1 MTRDAPSAR
10 RTLSNGLEA
19 ALRPDAHGLV
29 LVIDGIEQSH
39 LGVPGAPPRHA
50 SHRWMLAASIAALGA
65 RTGAVQPGGE
75 PHPGSAELHPG
86 RGAEPRVVSGATALH
101 LGGGAAALHLGG
113 GAAALPR
120 ALQHAVPGLR
130 QRVVELEPALV
141 DLVAEGAPL
150 PPGIEVVVGDGRAVL
165 ERVPSPVALVTID
178 VFGAGSVPAA
188 FTTVECFAAAR
199 ASLAPGGTLVVN
211 TADGPPLRFVRS
223 QVATLQAV
231 FAHVALI
238 STGSTLAGARHS
250 NLVLVASDAPLPVDD
265 IRERVRVGPP
275 PAAVVAGRRLAR
287 FAADTAPQPV
297 RDATA
302 VDSPAPVRSA
312 YLGSASLPP
321 SLTDP
326 TDD

>member
-1 MTRDAPSAR
+1 MTRRDAPPAR

-19 ALRPDAHGLV
+19 TLRPDAHGLV

-39 LGVPGAPPRHA
+39 LGEPGAPPRHA

-65 RTGAVQPGGE
+65 RTDPLQPGGE
-75 PHPGSAELHPG
+75 PLLAS
-86 RGAEPRVVSGATALH
+86 GAEPRVN
-101 LGGGAAALHLGG
+101 GGTAALHLVG

-120 ALQHAVPGLR
+120 ALQHALPGLR
-130 QRVVELEPALV
+130 QCVVELEPALV

-188 FTTVECFAAAR
+188 FTTVECFSAAR
-199 ASLAPGGTLVVN
+199 AALVPGGTLVVN

-223 QVATLQAV
+223 QIATLQAV

-250 NLVLVASDAPLPVDD
+250 NLVLVASDAPLPADD

-275 PAAVVAGRRLAR
+275 PAAVVAGRRLSL
-287 FAADTAPQPV
+287 FAADTAPAPV